1 MNFTN
6 NAAIA
11 TLKLINERMDYLS
24 NEVEDR
30 SYDELMELNNLGEM
44 RQQLERET
52 YIDYYVEG
60 KQKTDS
66 VDNIKLL
73 GERPINPIKNSVF
86 ANRIRSKVTMRDI
99 ARQLIETGLVS
110 EDVARNYATRIVE
123 SIYPQYIKAA

>member
-11 TLKLINERMDYLS
+11 TLKVINDRMDYLS

-30 SYDELMELNNLGEM
+30 TYDQLVELNNLGEM
-44 RQQLERET
+44 RQQLEREA

-60 KQKTDS
+60 ELKTDS

-73 GERPINPIKNSVF
+73 GERPINPIKKSVF
-86 ANRIRSKVTMRDI
+86 ANRIRSKVTLHEI
-99 ARQLIETGLVS
+99 ARQLVETGLVS
-110 EDVARNYATRIVE
+110 EDVASNYATRVIE

>member
-30 SYDELMELNNLGEM
+30 TYDQIVELNSLGEM
-44 RQQLERET
+44 RQQLEREA

-73 GERPINPIKNSVF
+73 GERPINPVKNSVF

-110 EDVARNYATRIVE
+110 EDVANNYSTRIVE

>member
-30 SYDELMELNNLGEM
+30 TYDQLVELNNLGEM
-44 RQQLERET
+44 RQQLEREA

-73 GERPINPIKNSVF
+73 GERPINPVKNSVF

-110 EDVARNYATRIVE
+110 EDVASNYATRVIE

>member
-30 SYDELMELNNLGEM
+30 TYDQIVELNSLGEM
-44 RQQLERET
+44 RQQLEREA

-73 GERPINPIKNSVF
+73 GERPINPVKNSVF

-110 EDVARNYATRIVE
+110 EDVASNYATRVIE

>member
-30 SYDELMELNNLGEM
+30 SYDQLVELNSLGEM
-44 RQQLERET
+44 RQQLEREA

-73 GERPINPIKNSVF
+73 GERPINPVKNSVF

-110 EDVARNYATRIVE
+110 EDVANNYSTRIVE

>member
-30 SYDELMELNNLGEM
+30 TYDQLVELNNLGEM
-44 RQQLERET
+44 RQQLEREA
-52 YIDYYVEG
+52 YIDYMVVG
-60 KQKTDS
+60 NQKTDS

-73 GERPINPIKNSVF
+73 GERPIKPF
-86 ANRIRSKVTMRDI
+86 DRSKFASPTRAKVSLEVI
-99 ARQLIETGLVS
+99 VFQLTETGLVC

-123 SIYPQYIKAA
+123 SIYPQTIKAA

>member
-30 SYDELMELNNLGEM
+30 TYDQIVELNSLGEM
-44 RQQLERET
+44 RQQLEREA

-73 GERPINPIKNSVF
+73 GERPINPAKNSVF

-110 EDVARNYATRIVE
+110 EDVASNYATRVIE

>member
-1 MNFTN
+1 MNFSN

-30 SYDELMELNNLGEM
+30 TYDELMELNNLGEM
-44 RQQLERET
+44 RQQLECET

-60 KQKTDS
+60 ELKTDS
-66 VDNIKLL
+66 IDNIKLI
-73 GERPINPIKNSVF
+73 GERPINPVKNSEF
-86 ANRIRSKVTMRDI
+86 ADRVRASVTRRVI
-99 ARQLIETGLVS
+99 AFQLTETGLVS
-110 EDVARNYATRIVE
+110 YDVAKNYATRIVE

>member
-11 TLKLINERMDYLS
+11 TLKVINERMDYLS

-30 SYDELMELNNLGEM
+30 SYDQIMELINLGEM
-44 RQQLERET
+44 RQQLEREAF
-52 YIDYYVEG
+52 IDYYVEG
-60 KQKTDS
+60 NLKTDS

-73 GERPINPIKNSVF
+73 GERPINPVKNSEF
-86 ANRIRSKVTMRDI
+86 ADRVRASVTRRVI
-99 ARQLIETGLVS
+99 AFQLTETGLVS
-110 EDVARNYATRIVE
+110 RDVAKNYAARIVE